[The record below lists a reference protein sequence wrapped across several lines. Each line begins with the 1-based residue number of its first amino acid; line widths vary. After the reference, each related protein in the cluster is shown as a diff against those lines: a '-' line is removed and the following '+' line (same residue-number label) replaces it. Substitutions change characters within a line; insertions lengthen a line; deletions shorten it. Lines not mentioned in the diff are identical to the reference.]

1 MGDFLDEH
9 IEEIIK
15 NEPTIDEIIRKEMEK
30 ELEKDYNKLMT
41 LRINSITILDHPILG
56 RIKLD
61 LCQEEGEPQG
71 VYTTVIIGANGI
83 GKSRLLGALAEIF
96 CCLESL
102 YEKKEPNVPR
112 YYFDIVYTIQ
122 GETIEFANFRDINVI
137 ERGRRLF
144 THFWYKKGN
153 REVGVEEMLLPK
165 KVIASA
171 TTIMDKYVA
180 KSTNMYR
187 YKGLRN
193 ENSPSTT
200 GTRTMVRKTVEGLL
214 YSLDVKEGFR
224 DELKNLLEY
233 LKLQPRLELAYS
245 MRYVDVFVKPD
256 MNGQELQ
263 RIFENQS
270 DVFKRATKL
279 WGTHN
284 YEKIKEED
292 WQKLEV
298 AADFFRRVAQ
308 RGFDDGRRQLK
319 YDLLEEGYK
328 VTEDR
333 EALKVLSSLDLLT
346 YPSLKVYKSF
356 NGGYEFEQSSS
367 GESSLLCQMVSI
379 MSDIEPGSLILIDE
393 PENSAHPNWQM
404 SYMGW
409 IKSIFEKYFNCH
421 FVISTH
427 SHFILT
433 DLEPS
438 TSDIVALEKKGDV
451 IKDVSDGVN
460 TFNWSVDDILY
471 RVFGVCNTRNHAFE
485 TDIMK
490 LYKMMSERSED
501 MLGIRRLIEKLSTF
515 ELPENDPLTEIL
527 NQARKYVEAE

>member
-1 MGDFLDEH
+1 MPCGEAQGAVVKMEGKSMGDLLDNH
-9 IEEIIK
+9 IEEILK
-15 NEPTIDEIIRKEMEK
+15 NESTPKEVLQKEIEE
-30 ELEKDYNKLMT
+30 DYNRLMT

-102 YEKKEPNVPR
+102 YEEKEPNVPR

-153 REVGVEEMLLPK
+153 REVGVKEMLLPK

-180 KSTNMYR
+180 KSTKMYR

-200 GTRTMVRKTVEGLL
+200 GTRTMVRKTVDGLL

-333 EALKVLSSLDLLT
+333 EALKILSSLDLLT
-346 YPSLKVYKSF
+346 YPSLTVYTSV
-356 NGGYEFEQSSS
+356 NGAMNLSKAV
-367 GESSLLCQMVSI
+367 L
-379 MSDIEPGSLILIDE
+379 
-393 PENSAHPNWQM
+393 
-404 SYMGW
+404 
-409 IKSIFEKYFNCH
+409 
-421 FVISTH
+421 
-427 SHFILT
+427 
-433 DLEPS
+433 
-438 TSDIVALEKKGDV
+438 
-451 IKDVSDGVN
+451 VN
-460 TFNWSVDDILY
+460 Q
-471 RVFGVCNTRNHAFE
+471 VC
-485 TDIMK
+485 
-490 LYKMMSERSED
+490 Y
-501 MLGIRRLIEKLSTF
+501 
-515 ELPENDPLTEIL
+515 
-527 NQARKYVEAE
+527 ARW

>member
-1 MGDFLDEH
+1 MGNILDNH
-9 IEEIIK
+9 IEEIIL
-15 NEPTIDEIIRKEMEK
+15 NQPDPVEVIQKEME
-30 ELEKDYNKLMT
+30 EDYKRLMT
-41 LRINSITILDHPILG
+41 LRINSITILDHPVLG
-56 RIKLD
+56 SIKLE
-61 LCQEEGEPQG
+61 LCQEVGEPQG

-102 YEKKEPNVPR
+102 YEEKEPNALR
-112 YYFDIVYTIQ
+112 YYFDVVYTIQ
-122 GETIEFANFRDINVI
+122 GEIIEFANFRDINVI

-144 THFWYKKGN
+144 THFWYKRGN
-153 REVGVEEMLLPK
+153 REVGVKEMLLPK

-180 KSTNMYR
+180 KSTKMYS

-200 GTRTMVRKTVEGLL
+200 GTRTMVRKTVDGLL
-214 YSLDVKEGFR
+214 DSLDLKEGFR
-224 DELKNLLEY
+224 DELKDLLEHLG
-233 LKLQPRLELAYS
+233 LKPRLELAYS

-263 RIFENQS
+263 RIFENQG

-284 YEKIKEED
+284 YERIKEED
-292 WQKLEV
+292 WQKLEI
-298 AADFFRRVAQ
+298 AANFFKRMAS

-319 YDLLEEGYK
+319 YDLLEDGCK

-333 EALKVLSSLDLLT
+333 DALKILSSLDLLT
-346 YPSLKVYKSF
+346 YPSLKVYK
-356 NGGYEFEQSSS
+356 NVDGGYEFDQSSS

-409 IKSIFEKYFNCH
+409 IKKIFQQYYNCH

-433 DLEPS
+433 DLESS
-438 TSDIVALEKKGDV
+438 TSDIVALEKKNGV
-451 IKDVSDGVN
+451 IKDVSEGVN

-485 TDIMK
+485 TDIMT
-490 LYKMMSERSED
+490 LYKMMSEASD
-501 MLGIRRLIEKLSTF
+501 DLLKIQRLIDKLSLF
-515 ELPENDPLTEIL
+515 ELPGNDPLLEIL
-527 NQARKYVEAE
+527 NQARKYVKAKKTI